1 MPRIVFSRT
10 KDSEVHFTTPVVVC
24 GYKESGTTFE
34 EGTHT
39 VTVSANGSL
48 IELITPVRNEQLLL
62 LKNVNNEEEIVC
74 HVKTRGCSADG
85 RAQVRVGFPDPA
97 PRFWGLPLLPEG
109 ADSAG
114 QERPMRATQ

>member
-1 MPRIVFSRT
+1 M
-10 KDSEVHFTTPVVVC
+10 VVC

-39 VTVSANGSL
+39 LTVSANGSL
-48 IELITPVRNEQLLL
+48 LELLTPVRNEQLLL
-62 LKNVNNEEEIVC
+62 LKNVKNEEEIVC

-97 PRFWGLPLLPEG
+97 PSFWGLPFLP
-109 ADSAG
+109 
-114 QERPMRATQ
+114 

>member
-1 MPRIVFSRT
+1 MARIIFPGS
-10 KDSEVHFTTPVVVC
+10 KELEVRFTTPVVVC

-39 VTVSANGSL
+39 LTVSANGSL
-48 IELITPVRNEQLLL
+48 LELLTPVRNAQLLL
-62 LKNVNNEEEIVC
+62 LKNVKNEEEIVC

-97 PRFWGLPLLPEG
+97 PSFWGLPFLP
-109 ADSAG
+109 
-114 QERPMRATQ
+114 